1 LVSLDTLVVLRVN
14 RDWAGRLLIGPGINS
29 RRVMADDAPSE
40 LLSRRHQM
48 LPVLGEGDIA
58 RMRRF
63 GDVRRF
69 GRGEAL
75 FTVGR
80 VPKSGATAS
89 APRERL

>member
-1 LVSLDTLVVLRVN
+1 VSLDTLVVLRVN